1 MLILKGIFFKER
13 NIFSLFYKYFIQHKL
28 IVIIYKKIYNKYII
42 MNPQFQNG
50 RVTLTP
56 GTIKD
61 MKMIDSENET
71 MNNFQVEALYGIQE
85 TSQLNQLFFSKKNM
99 EIVQNMIRYNVY
111 EKSGKKHIID
121 KQSDIELEIIMRSIY
136 LQHSPNLPNKIKEQ
150 IEYLD
155 KLVMEWCV
163 ENILPEVD
171 QYFGYIKEIEFMP
184 MPIELPLNLSSKGS
198 RSLRSVTTTF

>member
-1 MLILKGIFFKER
+1 
-13 NIFSLFYKYFIQHKL
+13 
-28 IVIIYKKIYNKYII
+28 

-61 MKMIDSENET
+61 MKMIDSENEK

-150 IEYLD
+150 INYLD

>member
-1 MLILKGIFFKER
+1 
-13 NIFSLFYKYFIQHKL
+13 
-28 IVIIYKKIYNKYII
+28 

-61 MKMIDSENET
+61 MKMIDRENET

-111 EKSGKKHIID
+111 EKSNKKHIID

-155 KLVMEWCV
+155 KLVTDWCV
-163 ENILPEVD
+163 ENIIPELD

-184 MPIELPLNLSSKGS
+184 MPIDLPLNLSSKGS